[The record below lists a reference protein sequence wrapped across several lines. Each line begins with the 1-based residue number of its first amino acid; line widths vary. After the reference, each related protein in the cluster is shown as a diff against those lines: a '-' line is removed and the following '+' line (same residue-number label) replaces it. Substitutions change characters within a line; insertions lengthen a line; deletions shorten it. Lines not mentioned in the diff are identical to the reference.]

1 MSGVGKAVLWV
12 LVLGAIAIVG
22 VAGILLLVG
31 VDKYNTLVSLHE
43 KANEGRSHFAAAINT
58 ASEKMKAV
66 WALASQEGILEK
78 ETYVGVAKARSAY
91 DGAQQTYEA
100 AARNPSTSI
109 LDLMTRGAALG
120 QALVNVR
127 VAFEAY
133 PQLRTSET
141 YQKAMVAV
149 EEGFNEIKTALDDWI
164 HLCRAYNV
172 ERRSFPTRWFAAT
185 FFGPEFPDHVVYYE
199 GGIQA
204 PEQIK
209 VTADEL
215 NPDAKKP

>member
-1 MSGVGKAVLWV
+1 MSSLGKTVLLL
-12 LVLGAIAIVG
+12 LVLGAIGIVL
-22 VAGILLLVG
+22 VAGILLAAG
-31 VDKYNTLVSLHE
+31 VNRYNALVSLHE

-91 DGAQQTYEA
+91 AEAQQTCEA
-100 AARNPSTSI
+100 AAKDPSTSV

-141 YQKAMVAV
+141 YQKTMVAV

-164 HLCRAYNV
+164 NLCRAYNV
-172 ERRSFPTRWFAAT
+172 ERRSFPTRWFAAAV
-185 FFGPEFPDHVVYYE
+185 FGPEFPDHIAYYE

-204 PEQIK
+204 PEQAK

-215 NPDAKKP
+215 NPDARKP